1 MNKEHVSDRH
11 YDKHYI
17 LSTKNAC
24 LVGVSL
30 LILTAITVLVAGINL
45 GRLNFIIA
53 FLIATIKG
61 TLVALFFMNLKHDR
75 KENAV
80 IFLTSFVFLAI
91 FIVLTVSDLF
101 FRGDVYVKGQLGFA
115 QAELTSGAIK
125 QPWIS
130 TPELI
135 TKGKAAFSIQCVACH
150 GAEGKGN
157 GPASLALKPPPR
169 NFTSQENWK
178 LGRKPSQVFKTIRD
192 GIPDSAMSSFST
204 LPADD
209 RWALVHYVLSLGPKP
224 TEDTN
229 EDLAKIG
236 IDPSKQT
243 AGSDQTPS
251 ITIDF
256 AMQRMIEEAENK
268 R

>member
-1 MNKEHVSDRH
+1 MNKEHVN
-11 YDKHYI
+11 KHYI

-30 LILTAITVLVAGINL
+30 LILTVITVLVAGINL

-75 KENAV
+75 KENTV
-80 IFLTSFVFLAI
+80 IFLTSFVFLAV

-115 QAELTSGAIK
+115 QAELTSGTIK

-135 TKGKAAFSIQCVACH
+135 AKGKIAFSIQCVACH
-150 GAEGKGN
+150 GAEGQGN
-157 GPASLALKPPPR
+157 GPAAAALKPPPR

-192 GIPDSAMSSFST
+192 GIPNSAMSSFST
-204 LPADD
+204 IPNDD
-209 RWALVHYVLSLGPKP
+209 RWALVHYVLSLGPKSTPKP

-256 AMQRMIEEAENK
+256 AMQRMIEEAKNK